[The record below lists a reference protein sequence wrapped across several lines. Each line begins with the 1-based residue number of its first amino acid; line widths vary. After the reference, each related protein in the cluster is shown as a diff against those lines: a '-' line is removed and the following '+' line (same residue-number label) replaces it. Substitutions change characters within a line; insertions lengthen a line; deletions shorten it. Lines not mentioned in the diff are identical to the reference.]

1 MLCLPKT
8 QLTLGSNARSFLS
21 TSNFSLGSWC
31 MCWYNIC
38 HPWQAVAKL
47 LFSFSHAMSSNHSEI
62 TATSQNCT
70 STSHNCF
77 SQLLV
82 TIYKQSFIAS
92 SLLAQD
98 LANVAF
104 WARPSLTD
112 CANQA
117 MGFSNWL
124 IGEQNEISFRLVSN
138 RFPESA
144 NPIRVTL
151 FRESGQVSVESR
163 FGEDHSG
170 FWDGQHDSEK
180 HLVCNVPVPSM
191 NQNVDLHFYII
202 ENTHVFAC
210 RDDPATLMVPW
221 KSPHIRESNFW
232 CPQL

>member
-1 MLCLPKT
+1 MITIMLIIILIIIVIVIMNTTAAVCVHSRHLATAVQYSLPVSKYVCSASWPVVRLCLRLVGGTILCLPET

-104 WARPSLTD
+104 
-112 CANQA
+112 
-117 MGFSNWL
+117 
-124 IGEQNEISFRLVSN
+124 
-138 RFPESA
+138 
-144 NPIRVTL
+144 
-151 FRESGQVSVESR
+151 
-163 FGEDHSG
+163 
-170 FWDGQHDSEK
+170 
-180 HLVCNVPVPSM
+180 
-191 NQNVDLHFYII
+191 
-202 ENTHVFAC
+202 
-210 RDDPATLMVPW
+210 
-221 KSPHIRESNFW
+221 
-232 CPQL
+232 